1 MEYCYER
8 IGRICSISSI
18 TPFLR
23 YSSASP
29 LGIWRKPALVIPSE
43 VEESLDIV
51 LAVAISSPLG
61 IARKR
66 AKIISMP
73 AVATGPMI
81 RREIGDDHVCLLVFD
96 RPESGANIFD
106 AATLDELNEHLDFI
120 ENDASL
126 RGLIIASA
134 KKSIFVAGADL
145 KTLLQQAQSGDLR
158 AFIAHGQRV
167 LNRLAALKIPTV
179 AAIHGAAA
187 GGGYEVAL
195 ACDYRVASDDPAT
208 RIGLPETTLG
218 LMPAWGGCTRLPR
231 LIGIEKAAE
240 VIAKGKLYSAHEALK
255 LGLVDEIVPRDQLLD
270 AARKKLRD
278 GKCKLDGGTRAT
290 PGSQKLIPPPQHGN
304 AAPERAL
311 EIINKTLSISPDESL
326 RMELDAIVDLGKT
339 ESTQNLIR
347 NFFLAEKYKKG
358 TSKAAPEKVVH
369 AAVIGAGVMGSG
381 IAQWLSS
388 RGVTVILR
396 DIAREQVD
404 RGLANI
410 EKTYADAV
418 KRGLMTEEKA
428 KAGRA
433 RIVASTAPMELRDVE
448 FIIEAASEK
457 FEIKKEIFRELG
469 MQAGPKTIVATNTS
483 ALPVGRLADTTVSP
497 EHVIGLHFFNPVS
510 RMKLVEV
517 VIAKQTSEDT
527 RDRSL
532 AFVRQIGKLPIIVR
546 DSPGFLVNRVLFPYL
561 LDAAELFESGLE
573 TDKIDNALVQ
583 WGMPIGPLRL
593 IDEIGIDITIDIGNT
608 LEKAYGRRDHVSSV
622 PLWLRDGNMLGRKA
636 GAGFYKY
643 EGKAQTPNESLM
655 QWRRAL
661 HGESDDAEGP
671 NIPRKLSELNE
682 EELAHRLIFL
692 MVNEAARCV
701 EENVVDSP
709 EDADYGMILGT
720 GFAPFRGGPLRFAE
734 HFGLKKVVEELERL
748 AQTEE
753 KFSPCEILKKH
764 ARDGTRFYEN

>member
-1 MEYCYER
+1 
-8 IGRICSISSI
+8 
-18 TPFLR
+18 
-23 YSSASP
+23 
-29 LGIWRKPALVIPSE
+29 
-43 VEESLDIV
+43 
-51 LAVAISSPLG
+51 
-61 IARKR
+61 
-66 AKIISMP
+66 
-73 AVATGPMI
+73 MI
-81 RREIGDDHVCLLVFD
+81 RRELGDDHVCLLVFD

-106 AATLDELNEHLDFI
+106 PATLDELNEHLDSV
-120 ENDASL
+120 ENDDSL

-145 KTLLQQAQSGDLR
+145 KTLLQQAQDGDMR
-158 AFIAHGQRV
+158 AFIAQGQRV
-167 LNRLAALKIPTV
+167 LNRLAELKIPTV
-179 AAIHGAAA
+179 AAIHGASA
-187 GGGYEVAL
+187 GGGYEVTL
-195 ACDYRVASDDPAT
+195 ACDYRMASDDPAT

-218 LMPAWGGCTRLPR
+218 LIPAWGGCTRLPR
-231 LIGIEKAAE
+231 LIGVEKAAE
-240 VIAKGKLYSAHEALK
+240 VIANGKLYSAHEARK
-255 LGLVDEIVPRDQLLD
+255 LGLVDGVAPRDKLLEL
-270 AARKKLRD
+270 ARKKLRD
-278 GKCKLDGGTRAT
+278 GKRKLEERAPAT
-290 PGSQKLIPPPQHGN
+290 PAPQELHPPKQRGN
-304 AAPERAL
+304 AAPERAW
-311 EIINKTLSISPDESL
+311 EIVNKTLSISPDQSL
-326 RMELDAIVDLGKT
+326 RMELDAIVDLGKS

-358 TSKAAPEKVVH
+358 SSKTAPEKVVH

-433 RIVASTAPMELRDVE
+433 RIVASTAPMELRDVQ

-457 FEIKKEIFRELG
+457 FEVKKEIFRELG

-497 EHVIGLHFFNPVS
+497 EHVVGLHFFNPVS

-517 VIAKQTSEDT
+517 VIAKQTSGET
-527 RDRSL
+527 RERSL
-532 AFVRQIGKLPIIVR
+532 AFVRQVGKLPVTVR

-561 LDAAELFESGLE
+561 LDAAELFESGA
-573 TDKIDNALVQ
+573 DAAKIDNALVQ
-583 WGMPIGPLRL
+583 WGMPMGPLRL
-593 IDEIGIDITIDIGNT
+593 IDEIGVDITIDIGNT
-608 LEKAYGRRDHVSSV
+608 LEKAYGRRDHVPSV
-622 PLWLRDGNMLGRKA
+622 LLWLRDGKMLGRKT

-643 EGKAQTPNESLM
+643 EGKTQTPNESLA
-655 QWRRAL
+655 QWRRSL
-661 HGESDDAEGP
+661 HGEPEGGEGP
-671 NIPRKLSELNE
+671 NIPPDWHRDPRLRLNE
-682 EELAHRLIFL
+682 EGVAHRLIFL

-701 EENVVDSP
+701 EENIVDSP

-734 HFGLKKVVEELERL
+734 HFGLKKVVDELERL
-748 AQTEE
+748 AQSEE
-753 KFSPCEILKKH
+753 KFLPCEILKKH
-764 ARDGTRFYEN
+764 AHDGAKFYES